1 MQGISIDSLIQL
13 IEGKYQLIDLLQGDT
28 SAKDALTLAV

>member
-28 SAKDALTLAV
+28 SGKDALTLAV